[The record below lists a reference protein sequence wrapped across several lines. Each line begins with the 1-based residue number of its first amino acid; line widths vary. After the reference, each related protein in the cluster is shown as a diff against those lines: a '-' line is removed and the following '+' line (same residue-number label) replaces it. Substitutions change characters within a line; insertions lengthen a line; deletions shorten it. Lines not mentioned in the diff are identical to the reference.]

1 MKLKVWN
8 YKYKF
13 AENRKLL
20 KQPKTLSSLVLS
32 FCCIWICLPSLILPL
47 QSQTNFACGW
57 AKWLK
62 EIGQPHTF
70 LNNPAN
76 ISQQLAKAKQ

>member
-1 MKLKVWN
+1 LN
-8 YKYKF
+8 YKHKL

-20 KQPKTLSSLVLS
+20 KLPKALSSLMLS
-32 FCCIWICLPSLILPL
+32 SYCVWICFLSLILPL

-62 EIGQPHTF
+62 EMGFSDHIP
-70 LNNPAN
+70 PKCR
-76 ISQQLAKAKQ
+76 LAMC